1 MTLERAE
8 AATTIAAPEAIATS
22 RRVLR
27 SILASPT
34 ATLGIVLIVLLLLAA
49 ILAPVISPYDPI
61 AQDIAQRLLPPSA
74 AHWLGTDGFGRDM
87 LSRLIFGTRPSLS
100 LLALVVATSL
110 PIGLLVGICAGFS
123 GGWVERALMRFT
135 DIVMAFPQ
143 LVLALAFVAILG
155 PGLIN
160 SALALTITG
169 WPAYARQARTE
180 AAAIRQSDF
189 LAAAQMAGIAGP
201 RLLFGHV
208 LPLVLPGAIIRVALD
223 LGGIILNAAALGFLG
238 LGVQPPTPE
247 WGTMV
252 SDGTKVIF
260 DQWWIAAAPGA
271 AILIASLAF
280 NLLADGLR
288 DILDPRRD

>member
-1 MTLERAE
+1 MTLAHME
-8 AATTIAAPEAIATS
+8 AATTEAHAPS
-22 RRVLR
+22 LRVLR
-27 SILASPT
+27 SVLRSKT
-34 ATLGIVLIVLLLLAA
+34 ATIGIILIAVLLLTAA
-49 ILAPVISPYDPI
+49 LAPWIAPYDPI
-61 AQDIAQRLLPPSA
+61 AQDINQRLLPPSP
-74 AHWLGTDGFGRDM
+74 AHWLGTDGFGRDL
-87 LSRLIFGTRPSLS
+87 LSRIIYGTRPSLG
-100 LLALVVATSL
+100 LLALVIATSL
-110 PIGLLVGICAGFS
+110 PIGLIVGITAGYS
-123 GGWVERALMRFT
+123 GGWIERVLMRIT

-155 PGLIN
+155 PGLVN
-160 SALALTITG
+160 SALALTLTG
-169 WPAYARQARTE
+169 WPAYARQSRTE

-189 LAAAQMAGIAGP
+189 LAAAQMAGISGP

-223 LGGIILNAAALGFLG
+223 LGGIILAAAALGFLG

-260 DQWWIAAAPGA
+260 DQWWVAAAPGA
-271 AILIASLAF
+271 AILLASLAF

-288 DILDPRRD
+288 DILDPRRE

>member
-1 MTLERAE
+1 MTLANIE
-8 AATTIAAPEAIATS
+8 AATTQTSASS
-22 RRVLR
+22 RRALR
-27 SILASPT
+27 SVLASKT
-34 ATLGIVLIVLLLLAA
+34 ATIGIILIALLLLTAA
-49 ILAPVISPYDPI
+49 LAPVLAPYDPI
-61 AQDIAQRLLPPSA
+61 AQDINNRLLPPSD

-87 LSRLIFGTRPSLS
+87 LSRIIFGTRPSLG
-100 LLALVVATSL
+100 LLALVIATSL
-110 PIGLLVGICAGFS
+110 PIGLIVGISAGFT
-123 GGWVERALMRFT
+123 GGWVERVLMRFT

-155 PGLIN
+155 PGLVN
-160 SALALTITG
+160 SALALTLTG

-189 LAAAQMAGIAGP
+189 LAAAQMGGIRGA

-208 LPLVLPGAIIRVALD
+208 LPLVLPSAIIRVALD
-223 LGGIILNAAALGFLG
+223 LGGIILAAAALGFLG

-247 WGTMV
+247 WGAMV

-260 DQWWIAAAPGA
+260 DQWWVAAAPGA